1 MSPIKS
7 ALGSLGN
14 SPSLGATDRISHT
27 TSSEFFFFTVFMDFL
42 KTWWFSKNIKSSKIT
57 FFFFFQLHSFS
68 NSKPYIF
75 SHTLGVGG
83 RGRTTIYILYDYWV
97 CMVAANNSSAE
108 LLLDHWVCIV
118 AANNSS
124 TELLLDYWVC
134 IVAANNSS
142 VELLLDYWDCIV
154 AANNSSAELLLVQSC
169 RSNCDMYHYFYK
181 RCSYNLSILIHATKN
196 TND

>member
-1 MSPIKS
+1 
-7 ALGSLGN
+7 
-14 SPSLGATDRISHT
+14 
-27 TSSEFFFFTVFMDFL
+27 MDFL

-57 FFFFFQLHSFS
+57 FFFFFQLHSLS

-75 SHTLGVGG
+75 SHILGVGG

-108 LLLDHWVCIV
+108 LLLD
-118 AANNSS
+118 
-124 TELLLDYWVC
+124 YWVC
-134 IVAANNSS
+134 IEAANNSS

-154 AANNSSAELLLVQSC
+154 AANNSSAEPLLVQSC